1 LPGVAFFPNHFST
14 KTTTTIQNKKIWNFF
29 ALHPHK
35 YFYVNLFDQ
44 IFFSHFFGGV
54 IIIDMF
60 SFDPPWVDSRQQQL
74 EEILFISIPVEMKND
89 FTSVCVMED
98 PEKAETH
105 QKTKDG
111 GKQ

>member
-1 LPGVAFFPNHFST
+1 
-14 KTTTTIQNKKIWNFF
+14 
-29 ALHPHK
+29 
-35 YFYVNLFDQ
+35 
-44 IFFSHFFGGV
+44 
-54 IIIDMF
+54 
-60 SFDPPWVDSRQQQL
+60 
-74 EEILFISIPVEMKND
+74 MKND